1 MMKTVYYIVVLLLFF
16 GIPIY
21 AQDKILIDSKPSS
34 IFIEQSEKNQILNF
48 DFLISNQSIDTLTL
62 QRLKVSVLDH
72 QNHLIHTRFLDNNG
86 TAPSILLL
94 PNRNWNGRES
104 HLVFNPFSE
113 FDKSFPLDKLEFEWT
128 FSDSKENQTVV
139 KTTIVPKK
147 YQQKTNYHFPLKGR
161 VLVYDAHDYNSHHR
175 RFDYT
180 FEPIKMLELKSN
192 FMRYAYDF
200 VILDSEDSQFKNKG
214 ENNTDYF
221 GFEKSVCAVADGKI
235 IYAVTNHKDDKNFD
249 IPKLKENPLELY
261 GNCIAIEHND
271 GSVSIYGH
279 LKENSLKYKEG
290 DLVKSGQEIAQ
301 IGVSG
306 SSFFPHLHFE
316 IRTDITNTAE
326 GLPSYFSD
334 INLVIGNT
342 SQKLKSG
349 LAETG
354 NIIEVK

>member
-1 MMKTVYYIVVLLLFF
+1 MKKNYYIAALLFF
-16 GIPIY
+16 FGMPMY
-21 AQDKILIDSKPSS
+21 AQTKILIDSKPSV
-34 IFIEQSEKNQILNF
+34 ILIEQSDNKQILNF
-48 DFLISNQSIDTLTL
+48 DFLISNQSKDTLTL
-62 QRLKVSVLDH
+62 QRIKLSIFDN

-94 PNRNWNGRES
+94 PKRSWNGKET

-113 FDKSFPLDKLEFEWT
+113 FDNSFTLDKLEFEWT
-128 FSDSKENQTVV
+128 FSDAKENETVI
-139 KTTIVPKK
+139 KTIIHPKK

-175 RFDYT
+175 RFDYN

-200 VILDSEDSQFKNKG
+200 VILDSNNNQFKNKG
-214 ENNTDYF
+214 EINSDYF
-221 GFEKSVCAVADGKI
+221 GFENSIYAVADGKI
-235 IYAVTNHKDDKNFD
+235 IYAADGHKDDKNFD

-261 GNCIAIEHND
+261 GNCIAIEHQD

-279 LKENSLKYKEG
+279 LKENSLKYKKG

-316 IRTDITNTAE
+316 MRTDITNAAE
-326 GLPSYFSD
+326 GLPSYFSN

-342 SQKLKSG
+342 YQKLKSG

-354 NIIEVK
+354 SIIQTK

>member
-1 MMKTVYYIVVLLLFF
+1 MKRVYYIIALLFF
-16 GIPIY
+16 GGIQIY
-21 AQDKILIDSKPSS
+21 AQNKIVIDSKPST
-34 IFIEQSEKNQILNF
+34 IFIEKSENKQILNF
-48 DFLISNQSIDTLTL
+48 DFLVTNQSKDTLTL
-62 QRLKVSVLDH
+62 QRLKVSVFDNL
-72 QNHLIHTRFLDNNG
+72 NHLIHTRFLDNNG
-86 TAPSILLL
+86 TAPSILLV
-94 PNRNWNGRES
+94 PSRSWNGQES

-113 FDKSFPLDKLEFEWT
+113 FSSAFPLTKLEFEWT
-128 FSDSKENQTVV
+128 FSDSKENETVV
-139 KTTIVPKK
+139 KTPILPEK
-147 YQQKTNYHFPLKGR
+147 YQQKTNYSFPLKGR

-175 RFDYT
+175 RFDYN
-180 FEPIKMLELKSN
+180 FEPIKMLGLSSN

-200 VILDSEDSQFKNKG
+200 VILDSNNNQFKNKG
-214 ENNTDYF
+214 ENNSDYF
-221 GFEKSVCAVADGKI
+221 GFEKSIYAVADGKV
-235 IYAVTNHKDDKNFD
+235 IYATGDHKDDKKFD

-279 LKENSLKYKEG
+279 LKENSLKHKKG

-316 IRTDITNTAE
+316 IRTNITNSAE
-326 GLPSYFSD
+326 GLPSYFSN
-334 INLVIGNT
+334 INLVIGST

-354 NIIEVK
+354 NIIETK

>member
-1 MMKTVYYIVVLLLFF
+1 MKTVYYIAVLLLFF

-21 AQDKILIDSKPSS
+21 AQNNISIDPKPTN
-34 IFIEQSEKNQILNF
+34 IFIEQSESKQILNC
-48 DFLISNQSIDTLTL
+48 DFLISNQAKDTLTL
-62 QRLKVSVLDH
+62 QRLKVSVFDN

-94 PNRNWNGRES
+94 SKRSWNGQES

-113 FDKSFPLDKLEFEWT
+113 FNKSFPLDKLEFEFT
-128 FSDSKENQTVV
+128 FNDSKENETVV
-139 KTTIVPKK
+139 TTTILPKK
-147 YQQKTNYHFPLKGR
+147 YLQKTNYRFPVKGR

-175 RFDYT
+175 RFDYN
-180 FEPIKMLELKSN
+180 FEIIKELDLKSN

-200 VILDSEDSQFKNKG
+200 VILDANNNQFKNKG
-214 ENNTDYF
+214 ENNSDYF
-221 GFEKSVCAVADGKI
+221 GFEKPVYGVADGKI
-235 IYAVTNHKDDKNFD
+235 IYAVSHHKDDKNFD
-249 IPKLKENPLELY
+249 IPKLKQNPLELY
-261 GNCIAIEHND
+261 GNCIAIQHND

-279 LKENSLKYKEG
+279 LKENSLKFKKG

-316 IRTDITNTAE
+316 IRTDITNTSE

-334 INLVIGNT
+334 INLVIGNK

>member
-1 MMKTVYYIVVLLLFF
+1 MKTVYHIAVLLFF
-16 GIPIY
+16 QIPIY
-21 AQDKILIDSKPSS
+21 AQNKILIDPKPST
-34 IFIEQSEKNQILNF
+34 IFIEQSENKQILNF
-48 DFLISNQSIDTLTL
+48 DFLISNQSKDTLTL
-62 QRLKVSVLDH
+62 QRVKVSVFDN
-72 QNHLIHTRFLDNNG
+72 QNHLVHTRFLDNNG
-86 TAPSILLL
+86 TVPSILLVS
-94 PNRNWNGRES
+94 NTSWNGLES

-113 FDKSFPLDKLEFEWT
+113 FDNSFPLDKLEFQWT
-128 FSDSKENQTVV
+128 FSDPKENETIL
-139 KTTIVPKK
+139 KTTILPKK

-161 VLVYDAHDYNSHHR
+161 VLVYDAHDYSSHHR

-180 FEPIKMLELKSN
+180 FEPIRMLELKSN

-200 VILDSEDSQFKNKG
+200 VILDANNDQFKNKG
-214 ENNTDYF
+214 ENNSDYF
-221 GFEKSVCAVADGKI
+221 GFEKPVYAVADGKI
-235 IYAVTNHKDDKNFD
+235 IYAIANHKDDKNFD

-279 LKENSLKYKEG
+279 LKENSLKHKKG

-342 SQKLKSG
+342 SKKLKSG

-354 NIIEVK
+354 NIIQVK